1 LNPKSH
7 GKTSRRKSASVNDSE
22 KAMAIRSSPRIEE
35 RLLIEELGSW
45 GLDKRPQASCES
57 GLQVL
62 SVSSGRHQ
70 AAEWICQNWQ
80 HTEATCW
87 HIDSFQAN
95 RTAMQFALD
104 SENRPISAPENLKV
118 LCAADAP
125 SKTFDMAI
133 LSLVSTGETE
143 LARDYIQQLFCQLR
157 IGGKLIAAV
166 DNKEDTWLLNQMK
179 SFEKSLK
186 FKNHKQGKVYWIE
199 KTAELKKRKDFSC
212 ELAFRDCDELIKL
225 VTRPGVFSHRKL
237 DNGARQL
244 LDAVD
249 VYPQARLLDIG
260 CGSGSVALGLAMR
273 DPTAQIHAVDSS
285 ARAIDCLMRGAKLN
299 QLTNITA
306 EVNYTGIYGDPDSY
320 DMALANPPYYGD
332 FHIAE
337 KFIAAAQRSLR
348 PGGRIVLVN
357 KQPSWYEE
365 NLKRWFEDC
374 EVYPSRR
381 YFIASGVKATA

>member
-1 LNPKSH
+1 MDDF
-7 GKTSRRKSASVNDSE
+7 DSQFDSQFA
-22 KAMAIRSSPRIEE
+22 KRSSPRLEE
-35 RLLIEELGSW
+35 KLLIEELKSW
-45 GLDKRPQASCES
+45 EEAKRPEPAEQAR
-57 GLQVL
+57 LRVL

-70 AAEWICQNWQ
+70 AAEWLGQAWSNI
-80 HTEATCW
+80 EAVCW

-95 RTAMQFALD
+95 RTTMQFSLD
-104 SENRPISAPENLKV
+104 SENQSIAQPAHLKV

-125 SKTFDMAI
+125 DGPFDLAL

-143 LARDYIQQLFCQLR
+143 LARDYLQQLFCKLR
-157 IGGKLIAAV
+157 IGGRLVASV
-166 DNKEDTWLLNQMK
+166 DNKEDTWLLNQLK
-179 SFEKSLK
+179 SFEKSVKLT
-186 FKNHKQGKVYWIE
+186 NHKRGKVYWIE
-199 KTAELKKRKDFSC
+199 KTAELKKVKDFSC

-225 VTRPGVFSHRKL
+225 VTRPGVFSHRQL

-273 DPTAQIHAVDSS
+273 DPSAHIHAVDSN
-285 ARAIDCLMRGAKLN
+285 ARAVDCLLRGMKLN
-299 QLTNITA
+299 GLENITA
-306 EVNYTGIYGDPDSY
+306 EVNPTGIYGEPDSY

-348 PGGRIVLVN
+348 SGGRVVLVN

-365 NLKRWFEDC
+365 NLKKWFEDC
-374 EVYPSRR
+374 EVFPSRR
-381 YFIASGVKATA
+381 YFIASGIKAGV